1 MVMLANTYVL
11 LGQNE
16 LALKLADQAYEEWKE
31 IDVKF
36 PVSQIYLQVGKVDKA
51 SSIASELSDQLES
64 EPRAYAK
71 IIEGEI
77 SMKKGD
83 IQEAIELFN
92 ESQQLLDTWL
102 VHLSL
107 GKAFLE
113 AEAFTKAHSEF
124 EICLRRGGEA
134 VSIFFNDNPSFFYF
148 PQVHY
153 YLGRTLE
160 GFGSPSAAES
170 YQKFLQIKLK
180 GKGDWMIEDAR
191 RRLSSI

>member
-1 MVMLANTYVL
+1 MLANTYIL
-11 LGQNE
+11 LGQNDI
-16 LALKLADQAYEEWKE
+16 ALKLADQAYAEEKE
-31 IDVKF
+31 IDVRI
-36 PVSQIYLQVGKVDKA
+36 PVSQIYLQVGSVAKA
-51 SSIASELSDQLES
+51 SSIASEINAQLEA

-77 SMKKGD
+77 SKKQGD
-83 IQEAIELFN
+83 IQKAIELFN

-134 VSIFFNDNPSFFYF
+134 ASVFFNDNPSFFYF
-148 PQVHY
+148 PQLHY
-153 YLGRTLE
+153 YLGLTLE
-160 GFGSPSAAES
+160 GLGSPAAADS
-170 YQKFLQIKLK
+170 YQRFLQIKLK
-180 GKGDWMIEDAR
+180 GEGNWMIEDAR
-191 RRLSSI
+191 RRLGSL